1 MHNKS
6 NKHFSYLS
14 SDFNLNRRDQF
25 SSIFYQAR
33 EAIINPKINSML
45 EFGIGRGS
53 TLVLVKHFGVKHTG
67 VDFNEELF
75 KPDHVST
82 ILNYEDNNKYD
93 MVSAFQVLEHNPL
106 FDLKDHLIKM
116 KSLSN
121 KYVFISVPYSGRWM
135 SFNFNFN
142 LFPSKF
148 GSASKSIVFT
158 FPRLFLKKKRPIEEY
173 LKREDKYN
181 PHWWEIG
188 DKGFS
193 KKDFSMLVDS
203 IGLEINKSF
212 HNEFFP
218 YHLFYLLEIKPK
230 KNE

>member
-1 MHNKS
+1 MTS
-6 NKHFSYLS
+6 KHDYLTG
-14 SDFNLNRRDQF
+14 DFNLNRGKHF
-25 SSIFYQAR
+25 FSIFHQAR
-33 EAIINPKINSML
+33 EAIVNPDISSML

-53 TLVLVKHFGVKHTG
+53 TLALVKHFGVKHTG
-67 VDFNEELF
+67 VDFNDELF

-82 ILNYEDNNKYD
+82 ILNYEDNIKYD

-106 FDLKDHLIKM
+106 FELKDHLIKM
-116 KSLSN
+116 KSFSN

-135 SFNFNFN
+135 SFNFDFN
-142 LFPSKF
+142 LFPSRF
-148 GSASKSIVFT
+148 GRASKSIVFT
-158 FPRLFLKKKRPIEEY
+158 FPRLFLKKIRPIEEY

-188 DKGFS
+188 DKEFS
-193 KKDFSMLVDS
+193 KKDFHILVNS
-203 IGLEINKSF
+203 IDLEINKSF